1 MELQIWEYLDG
12 SSTTEERVRI
22 ERAIATDEEWK
33 SKYDEIIRFH
43 ESLSGQLE
51 LEQTSMRFS
60 KNVMDFVATM
70 PLAKPMRAYIDK
82 KVVYLVAA
90 LFGVVFL
97 VLLFAGLDSASSGG
111 AAGDLINSLS
121 NRLPSMKISVH
132 GGSSLLL
139 TAVYAVLLVLLADRV
154 LHFMGKSDNEITV

>member
-1 MELQIWEYLDG
+1 
-12 SSTTEERVRI
+12 
-22 ERAIATDEEWK
+22 
-33 SKYDEIIRFH
+33 
-43 ESLSGQLE
+43 
-51 LEQTSMRFS
+51 
-60 KNVMDFVATM
+60 M

-97 VLLFAGLDSASSGG
+97 VLLFAGLDSSSSTTATG
-111 AAGDLINSLS
+111 SLMEGFS
-121 NRLPSMKISVH
+121 SRLHSMKISVH